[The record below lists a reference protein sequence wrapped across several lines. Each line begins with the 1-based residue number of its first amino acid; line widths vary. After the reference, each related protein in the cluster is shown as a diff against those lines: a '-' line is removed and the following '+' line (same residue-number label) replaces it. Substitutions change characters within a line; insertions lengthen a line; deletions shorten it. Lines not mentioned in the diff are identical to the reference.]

1 MSEHSYTKVSQVMR
15 PAPKMVDGLAT
26 VEEAI
31 ALMRSESISS
41 LVVDRRHEGDEF
53 GLVVVSDIAQK
64 VIANN
69 RSPGRV
75 NVYEIMSKPVLT
87 LSGEMDIK
95 YAVRL
100 LSRFGVSRALVTEGD
115 TLAGI
120 VTMRDIVLRYLADAG
135 GSKTPG

>member
-1 MSEHSYTKVSQVMR
+1 MSEHSYTRIGQAMR

-26 VEEAI
+26 VAEAI

-53 GLVVVSDIAQK
+53 GLVTVSDIAGN

-87 LSGEMDIK
+87 LSGEMDLK
-95 YAVRL
+95 YAIRL
-100 LSRFGVSRALVTEGD
+100 LIRFGLSRALVSEGGN
-115 TLAGI
+115 LAGI
-120 VTMRDIVLRYLADAG
+120 VTMRDMVIRYLADAD

>member
-1 MSEHSYTKVSQVMR
+1 MSEHSYTKIGQVMR

-31 ALMRSESISS
+31 ALMRSENVNS

-53 GLVVVSDIAQK
+53 GLVVISDIAKK
-64 VIANN
+64 VIVDN

-95 YAVRL
+95 
-100 LSRFGVSRALVTEGD
+100 
-115 TLAGI
+115 
-120 VTMRDIVLRYLADAG
+120 
-135 GSKTPG
+135 